1 MDCPSVPRPVCKPKN
16 TFPRC
21 YLACFEPHELDDESE
36 DSTIIG
42 GKQDFSLEEKKDF
55 HTDCDFVR
63 GKLLLNQKDYSAAIQ
78 CFKKVIHFNPDHYLA
93 HYWLGYL
100 FYECQDLMEALRYF
114 EMASKLNEADADS
127 WISLGL
133 VLQDLGYLDKS
144 VEATMRATEIDSNND
159 RAFYNLGIACRK
171 LDYFDDS
178 VKYFK
183 KAIDLNP
190 SYVDAIINVGIVHQE
205 LGSYDEATLCYEKAL
220 KIDPTLS
227 DVQKALDALKGREI

>member
-1 MDCPSVPRPVCKPKN
+1 
-16 TFPRC
+16 
-21 YLACFEPHELDDESE
+21 
-36 DSTIIG
+36 
-42 GKQDFSLEEKKDF
+42 
-55 HTDCDFVR
+55 
-63 GKLLLNQKDYSAAIQ
+63 
-78 CFKKVIHFNPDHYLA
+78 
-93 HYWLGYL
+93 
-100 FYECQDLMEALRYF
+100 MEALRYF

-205 LGSYDEATLCYEKAL
+205 LGSYDEATL
-220 KIDPTLS
+220 S